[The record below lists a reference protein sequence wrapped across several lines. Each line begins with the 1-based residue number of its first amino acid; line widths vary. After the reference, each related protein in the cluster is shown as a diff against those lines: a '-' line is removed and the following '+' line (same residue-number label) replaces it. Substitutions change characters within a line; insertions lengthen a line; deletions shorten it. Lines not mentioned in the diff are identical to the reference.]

1 MIEALIFDYGG
12 VISDGGRGFEPAF
25 RLAKNLGIE
34 EQDALD
40 LIQAPWDK
48 LSTGTI
54 NTGEFWNEIETGYGD
69 IVPGNLRDIWNTYEN
84 CMKPR
89 GDMQNVLQALK
100 SSGYI
105 LGLVSNTVPPTAQ
118 SIRNNGGY
126 DFFDFTVL
134 SCEVGFKKPDTKIY
148 ELGLNQVGDITPEHI
163 VYIDDANQNLPAAQK
178 LGMKTI
184 HANNHNV
191 LINELSAM
199 LKGK

>member
-1 MIEALIFDYGG
+1 M
-12 VISDGGRGFEPAF
+12 
-25 RLAKNLGIE
+25 
-34 EQDALD
+34 D

-48 LSTGTI
+48 LSSGTI
-54 NTGEFWNEIETGYGD
+54 NTGGFWNEIETGYGD
-69 IVPGNLRDIWNTYEN
+69 IVPDNLRDIWNTYEN

-105 LGLVSNTVPPTAQ
+105 LGLVSNTVAPTAQ

-148 ELGLNQVGDITPEHI
+148 ELGLNHVGDITPGHI
-163 VYIDDANQNLPAAQK
+163 VYIDGANQNLPATQK
-178 LGMKTI
+178 LGMRTI
-184 HANNHNV
+184 HANNHSV
-191 LINELSAM
+191 LINELSAT

>member
-1 MIEALIFDYGG
+1 
-12 VISDGGRGFEPAF
+12 
-25 RLAKNLGIE
+25 
-34 EQDALD
+34 
-40 LIQAPWDK
+40 
-48 LSTGTI
+48 
-54 NTGEFWNEIETGYGD
+54 
-69 IVPGNLRDIWNTYEN
+69 
-84 CMKPR
+84 
-89 GDMQNVLQALK
+89 
-100 SSGYI
+100 
-105 LGLVSNTVPPTAQ
+105 
-118 SIRNNGGY
+118 
-126 DFFDFTVL
+126 L